1 MQNKYL
7 LYIFVTKMGKKIII
21 TEKQEQQLLEHL
33 IVEQEFPIEPNKVL
47 LVKSYLDSNFKRGK
61 LAEFG
66 ENGLPVNTPVV
77 GLINNG
83 EVIKNLTARQLFDV
97 LEDEFRGMF
106 SNKIQ
111 RSKFLAKVIQD
122 WYANKITKDGLLS
135 VTHC

>member
-1 MQNKYL
+1 M
-7 LYIFVTKMGKKIII
+7 VKKIKI

-33 IVEQEFPIEPNKVL
+33 LFEQQFPIDPQKVL
-47 LVKSYLDSNFKRGK
+47 IVKKYLDNNFKRGNI
-61 LAEFG
+61 AEFG
-66 ENGLPVNTPVV
+66 NNGLPINNPVV
-77 GLINNG
+77 GLLNNG
-83 EVIKNLTARQLFDV
+83 EVVKNLTARQLFDI

-106 SNKIQ
+106 SNKLQ

>member
-1 MQNKYL
+1 
-7 LYIFVTKMGKKIII
+7 MGKKIII

-33 IVEQEFPIEPNKVL
+33 IVEQEFPIEPKKVL
-47 LVKSYLDSNFKRGK
+47 IVKSYLDKNFKRGK

-66 ENGLPVNTPVV
+66 DNGLPVNTPVV
-77 GLINNG
+77 GLMNNG
-83 EVIKNLTARQLFDV
+83 EVVKNLTARQLFDV

-106 SNKIQ
+106 LNKIQ